1 MSKQKFLTLHFKRSK
16 LFMLAKEGH
25 GELRFITG
33 PTREGAIQVPA
44 WVAET
49 QTYQL
54 GIKDKSIVNLTPP
67 EPTVVYVKELPTE
80 YQKDIPEADITE
92 GDVTAEDTDEDG
104 ASEETAVEESVPKA
118 RSRRKKKVS
127 GPAGLIET
135 TITAQ

>member
-44 WVAET
+44 WVEET
-49 QTYQL
+49 QTYQM
-54 GIKDKSIVNLTPP
+54 GIKDKSIINLTPP
-67 EPTVVYVKELPTE
+67 EPTIVYVKETP
-80 YQKDIPEADITE
+80 
-92 GDVTAEDTDEDG
+92 AEDPKDEDPKD
-104 ASEETAVEESVPKA
+104 EDDTATPKS
-118 RSRRKKKVS
+118 RSRRKKKAD